1 MLSTLNST
9 TSVLHHLQELEL
21 EDHLE
26 TDSGIGS
33 GDGDGSSTT
42 GSRSGSSG
50 SIETIGRLNSK
61 ASKSNPDLASSPGS
75 SVLGNA
81 KIPMDYNEKRTMTP
95 PPRDARPEQRT
106 ISSSLAALDDDYM
119 SDTSDISNLGMN
131 SSTRG
136 RARAGTVSS
145 KASVTVGGG
154 GATEEGSG
162 SAEEREGIN
171 DNEGSTT
178 ESVSGSKEK
187 KPEGVDFD
195 LLQGKRFSFFF
206 FSLVHPLVRNW
217 FRRKLTLL
225 LLILFNAM

>member
-9 TSVLHHLQELEL
+9 SSVLHHLQELEL

-50 SIETIGRLNSK
+50 SIETIGRLNNK
-61 ASKSNPDLASSPGS
+61 VSKSSDLASSPGS
-75 SVLGNA
+75 CSSIGNT

-106 ISSSLAALDDDYM
+106 ISSSLSALDDDYM

-131 SSTRG
+131 SSARG
-136 RARAGTVSS
+136 RARAGTLNSN
-145 KASVTVGGG
+145 ASVTVGGG
-154 GATEEGSG
+154 ADLTGEAESG
-162 SAEEREGIN
+162 SAEEREGSN
-171 DNEGSTT
+171 ENEGSATG
-178 ESVSGSKEK
+178 SVSESKEK
-187 KPEGVDFD
+187 KPEGVDFE
-195 LLQGKRFSFFF
+195 LLQGKELTVFFF
-206 FSLVHPLVRNW
+206 YLFISYHDQA
-217 FRRKLTLL
+217 RKDP
-225 LLILFNAM
+225 